1 MNPIVILDDCLTP
14 VRRLV
19 VGAGQGRASTHAK
32 HRRVRSFA
40 GNGQCPSLPA
50 YGRRCSAGPMVC
62 GGRVVGRAGKNVH
75 RQHCARHPRVPVE
88 RQAGILSTRRRS
100 VEPRSP
106 WRLVS
111 VEWSGVTPTAV
122 RGISSSLREDWS
134 GRRDSNPRP
143 QPWQGCALPLSY
155 ARSGAVCRLL
165 LRATVWVRRATS
177 SACRGLQQQSYKNSN
192 TISAWR
198 LDH

>member
-75 RQHCARHPRVPVE
+75 RQHCARHPRLPVE

-100 VEPRSP
+100 VEQRST

-111 VEWSGVTPTAV
+111 VEWSDANRSSRYIVESSRRLERAKGFEPSTPTLA
-122 RGISSSLREDWS
+122 RLCSTPELR
-134 GRRDSNPRP
+134 
-143 QPWQGCALPLSY
+143 PLW
-155 ARSGAVCRLL
+155 RSEPADRL
-165 LRATVWVRRATS
+165 
-177 SACRGLQQQSYKNSN
+177 G
-192 TISAWR
+192 
-198 LDH
+198 